1 MSQIIIRKAKIEE
14 LPILL
19 EFEKGVF
26 TAERPFNPTIKEE
39 SGHYYDIEQLI
50 LSPKSECLVAEID
63 EKIVGSGYALIEKA
77 KDYFTHDEH
86 SYLGFMY
93 VLPEYRGRGI
103 NKMVMDELIDWSKKR
118 GITEFRL
125 DVYTENQGAIR
136 AYEKAGFSNLIVEM
150 RMKLE
155 E

>member
-1 MSQIIIRKAKIEE
+1 
-14 LPILL
+14 
-19 EFEKGVF
+19 
-26 TAERPFNPTIKEE
+26 
-39 SGHYYDIEQLI
+39 
-50 LSPKSECLVAEID
+50 LVAEID

-136 AYEKAGFSNLIVEM
+136 AYEKAGFSSLIVEM